1 MSFKKLKY
9 ILIFLSI
16 FFISNQSFAEI
27 TYVEIQAK
35 GKAVNYEDALK
46 KAFKEAISKVNGVTL
61 KTESVLETIDKSLTT
76 NEGSTASL
84 GRDLKEKISEKS
96 GGSIKSFDILK
107 EYEDANGLQVVE
119 IRATVAKYKLSKTAN
134 RKRMAIV
141 PFRVNL
147 NEISIFGKRGFDDA
161 DNLIKFINQEFTN
174 YFVQTR
180 KFTILDR
187 EFDKEITAELMNLDK
202 SEKIEDQVKIGQK
215 LFADYIIVGRLD
227 FLVLEKIEKKFLT
240 SDKILKKEIGTLN
253 FSYRVIDV
261 PTGQIKYSSKVA
273 LEVDIKKQTQPIPY
287 LFNLTAQKAGLEI
300 MYAIYPILVEKIED
314 DLLYLGQGGNQI
326 KVDDNFTIYE
336 RTDSKIKDTYTGETL
351 GNVEKVVG
359 QAIIIDS
366 NAKFSVAQI
375 TEQKYDLSEDFK
387 PRKYMVKPT
396 KEIKKK
402 KSSTK
407 TKKKKK
413 AIDQEWKKRLN
424 H

>member
-1 MSFKKLKY
+1 MTFKNIKY
-9 ILIFLSI
+9 VLIFLSI

-35 GKAVNYEDALK
+35 GKAANYEDALK
-46 KAFKEAISKVNGVTL
+46 KALKEAISKVNGVTL

-76 NEGSTASL
+76 NEGSSASL

-187 EFDKEITAELMNLDK
+187 EFDKEIAAELMNLDN

-287 LFNLTAQKAGLEI
+287 LFNLTAQEAGLEI

-359 QAIIIDS
+359 KATIVDS

-375 TEQKYDLSEDFK
+375 TEQKFDLSEDFK
-387 PRKYMVKPT
+387 PRKYMVKPI

-413 AIDQEWKKRLN
+413 PIDQEW
-424 H
+424 

>member
-1 MSFKKLKY
+1 MIKIYRIIIINLLLLLF
-9 ILIFLSI
+9 
-16 FFISNQSFAEI
+16 SNFAYTEI
-27 TYVEIQAK
+27 TYVEINAK
-35 GKAVNYEDALK
+35 GKAESYEIALK
-46 KAFKEAISKVNGVTL
+46 KALKEAISKVNGVTL

-76 NEGSTASL
+76 NEGSSASL

-187 EFDKEITAELMNLDK
+187 EFDKEIAAELMNLDN

-287 LFNLTAQKAGLEI
+287 LFNLTAQEAGLEI

-359 QAIIIDS
+359 KATIIDS

-387 PRKYMVKPT
+387 PRKYMVKPI

-413 AIDQEWKKRLN
+413 PIDQEW
-424 H
+424 

>member
-1 MSFKKLKY
+1 MTFKNIKY
-9 ILIFLSI
+9 VLIFLSI

-35 GKAVNYEDALK
+35 GKAANYEDALK
-46 KAFKEAISKVNGVTL
+46 KALKEAISKVNGVTL
-61 KTESVLETIDKSLTT
+61 KTQSVLETIDKSLTT
-76 NEGSTASL
+76 NEGSSASL

-107 EYEDANGLQVVE
+107 EYKDANGLQVVE
-119 IRATVAKYKLSKTAN
+119 IKATVAKYKLSKTAN

-141 PFRVNL
+141 PFRINL
-147 NEISIFGKRGFDDA
+147 NEISIFGKSGFDDA
-161 DNLIKFINQEFTN
+161 DNLKKYINQEFTN

-187 EFDKEITAELMNLDK
+187 EFDKEIAAELMNLDN
-202 SEKIEDQVKIGQK
+202 SVKIEDQVKIGQK

-287 LFNLTAQKAGLEI
+287 LFNLTAQEAGLEI

-326 KVDDNFTIYE
+326 KIDDNFTIYE

-359 QAIIIDS
+359 KATIIDS

-387 PRKYMVKPT
+387 PRKYMVKPI

-413 AIDQEWKKRLN
+413 PIDQEW
-424 H
+424 

>member
-1 MSFKKLKY
+1 MAFKNLKY

-16 FFISNQSFAEI
+16 FFISNQSFAAI
-27 TYVEIQAK
+27 TYVEINAK
-35 GKAVNYEDALK
+35 GKAESYEIALK
-46 KAFKEAISKVNGVTL
+46 KALKEAISKVNGVTL

-76 NEGSTASL
+76 NEGSSASM

-187 EFDKEITAELMNLDK
+187 EFDKEIAAELMNLDN
-202 SEKIEDQVKIGQK
+202 SVKIEDQVKIGQK

-287 LFNLTAQKAGLEI
+287 LFNLTAQEAGLEI

-326 KVDDNFTIYE
+326 KVDDSFTIYE

-359 QAIIIDS
+359 KAIIIDS

-387 PRKYMVKPT
+387 PRKYMVKPI

-413 AIDQEWKKRLN
+413 AIDQEW
-424 H
+424 

>member
-1 MSFKKLKY
+1 MIKIYRIIIINLLLLLF
-9 ILIFLSI
+9 
-16 FFISNQSFAEI
+16 SNFAYTEI
-27 TYVEIQAK
+27 TYVEINAK
-35 GKAVNYEDALK
+35 GKAESYEIALK
-46 KAFKEAISKVNGVTL
+46 KALKEAISKVNGVTL

-76 NEGSTASL
+76 NESSSASL

-96 GGSIKSFDILK
+96 GGSIKSLDILK

-161 DNLIKFINQEFTN
+161 DNLVKFINQEFTN

-187 EFDKEITAELMNLDK
+187 EFDKEIAAELMNLDN

-287 LFNLTAQKAGLEI
+287 LFNLTAQEAGLEI

-359 QAIIIDS
+359 KATIVDS

-387 PRKYMVKPT
+387 PRKYMVKPI

-413 AIDQEWKKRLN
+413 PIDQEW
-424 H
+424 

>member
-1 MSFKKLKY
+1 MIKIYRIIIVNL
-9 ILIFLSI
+9 FLLL
-16 FFISNQSFAEI
+16 FSNFAYTEI
-27 TYVEIQAK
+27 TYVEINAK
-35 GKAVNYEDALK
+35 GKAESYEIALK
-46 KAFKEAISKVNGVTL
+46 KALKEAISKVNGVTL

-76 NEGSTASL
+76 NEGSSASM

-187 EFDKEITAELMNLDK
+187 EFDKEIAAELMNLDN

-287 LFNLTAQKAGLEI
+287 LFNLIAQEAGLEI

-359 QAIIIDS
+359 KATIIDS

-387 PRKYMVKPT
+387 PRKYMVKPI

-402 KSSTK
+402 KSSAK
-407 TKKKKK
+407 NKNKKKP
-413 AIDQEWKKRLN
+413 IDQEW
-424 H
+424 

>member
-1 MSFKKLKY
+1 MIKIYRIIIVNL
-9 ILIFLSI
+9 FLLL
-16 FFISNQSFAEI
+16 FSNFAYTEI
-27 TYVEIQAK
+27 TYVEINAK
-35 GKAVNYEDALK
+35 GKAESYEIALK
-46 KAFKEAISKVNGVTL
+46 KALKEAISKVNGVTL

-76 NEGSTASL
+76 NEGSSASM

-187 EFDKEITAELMNLDK
+187 EFDKEIAAELMNLDN

-287 LFNLTAQKAGLEI
+287 LFNLIAQEAGLEI

-359 QAIIIDS
+359 KATIIDS

-375 TEQKYDLSEDFK
+375 TEQKYDLIEDFK
-387 PRKYMVKPT
+387 PRKYMVKPI

-413 AIDQEWKKRLN
+413 AIDQEW
-424 H
+424 

>member
-1 MSFKKLKY
+1 MAFKNLKY

-16 FFISNQSFAEI
+16 FFISNQSFAEM
-27 TYVEIQAK
+27 TYVEINAK
-35 GKAVNYEDALK
+35 GKAESYEIALK
-46 KAFKEAISKVNGVTL
+46 KALKEAISKVNGVTL
-61 KTESVLETIDKSLTT
+61 KTQSVLETIDKSLTT
-76 NEGSTASL
+76 NEGSSASL

-141 PFRVNL
+141 PFRINL

-187 EFDKEITAELMNLDK
+187 EFDKEIAAELMNLDN

-351 GNVEKVVG
+351 GNVEKMVG
-359 QAIIIDS
+359 KATIIDS

-387 PRKYMVKPT
+387 PRKYMVKPI

-413 AIDQEWKKRLN
+413 PIDQEW
-424 H
+424 

>member
-1 MSFKKLKY
+1 MAFKNLKH

-16 FFISNQSFAEI
+16 FFISNQSFAAI
-27 TYVEIQAK
+27 TYVEINAK
-35 GKAVNYEDALK
+35 GKAESYEIALK
-46 KAFKEAISKVNGVTL
+46 KALKEAISKVNGVTL

-76 NEGSTASL
+76 NEGSSASL

-119 IRATVAKYKLSKTAN
+119 IKATVAKFKLSKTAN

-141 PFRVNL
+141 PFRINL
-147 NEISIFGKRGFDDA
+147 NEISIFGKTGFDDA
-161 DNLIKFINQEFTN
+161 DNLKKYLNQEFTN

-187 EFDKEITAELMNLDK
+187 EFDKEIAAELMNLDN
-202 SEKIEDQVKIGQK
+202 SVKIEDQVKIGQK

-314 DLLYLGQGGNQI
+314 DLLFLGQGGNQI

-359 QAIIIDS
+359 KATIIDS

-375 TEQKYDLSEDFK
+375 TEQKYDLGEDFK
-387 PRKYMVKPT
+387 PRKYMVKPI
-396 KEIKKK
+396 KEVKKK

-413 AIDQEWKKRLN
+413 AIDQEW
-424 H
+424 

>member
-1 MSFKKLKY
+1 MIFKNLKY
-9 ILIFLSI
+9 VLIFLSI
-16 FFISNQSFAEI
+16 FFISNQSFAEM
-27 TYVEIQAK
+27 TYVEINAK
-35 GKAVNYEDALK
+35 GKAESYEIALK
-46 KAFKEAISKVNGVTL
+46 KALKEAISKVNGVTL

-76 NEGSTASL
+76 NEGSSGSL

-119 IRATVAKYKLSKTAN
+119 IRATVAKFKLSKTAN

-141 PFRVNL
+141 PFRINL
-147 NEISIFGKRGFDDA
+147 NEISIFGKTGFDDA
-161 DNLIKFINQEFTN
+161 DNLKKYINQEFTN

-187 EFDKEITAELMNLDK
+187 EFDKEIAAELMNLDN

-261 PTGQIKYSSKVA
+261 PTGQIKYSSKVN

-359 QAIIIDS
+359 KATIIDS

-375 TEQKYDLSEDFK
+375 TEQNYDLSENFK
-387 PRKYMVKPT
+387 PRRYMVKPI
-396 KEIKKK
+396 KEVKKK

-413 AIDQEWKKRLN
+413 MIDQEW
-424 H
+424 

>member
-1 MSFKKLKY
+1 MIKIYRIIIINLLLLLF
-9 ILIFLSI
+9 
-16 FFISNQSFAEI
+16 SNFAYTEI
-27 TYVEIQAK
+27 TYVEINAK
-35 GKAVNYEDALK
+35 GKAESYEIALK
-46 KAFKEAISKVNGVTL
+46 KALKEAISKVNGVTL

-76 NEGSTASL
+76 NESSSASL

-96 GGSIKSFDILK
+96 GGSIKSLDILK

-187 EFDKEITAELMNLDK
+187 EFDKEIAAELMNLDN

-287 LFNLTAQKAGLEI
+287 LFNLTAQEAGLEI

-359 QAIIIDS
+359 KATIIDS

-387 PRKYMVKPT
+387 PRKYMVKPI

-413 AIDQEWKKRLN
+413 TIDQEW
-424 H
+424 

>member
-1 MSFKKLKY
+1 MHKFYKIIAVHI
-9 ILIFLSI
+9 IL
-16 FFISNQSFAEI
+16 FFCSNISFAEI
-27 TYVEIQAK
+27 SYIEINSK
-35 GKAVNYEDALK
+35 GKATSYDDALK
-46 KAFKEAISKVNGVTL
+46 KALKEAITKVNGVTL
-61 KTESVLETIDKSLTT
+61 KTESVLEIIDKSLTT

-84 GRDLKEKISEKS
+84 GRNLNEKISEKS
-96 GGSIKSFDILK
+96 GGSIKSFDILN

-119 IRATVAKYKLSKTAN
+119 IRATVAKYKLSKTAK

-141 PFRVNL
+141 PFRINL
-147 NEISIFGKRGFDDA
+147 NEISIFGKTGFDDA
-161 DNLIKFINQEFTN
+161 DNLRKYLNQEFTN

-187 EFDKEITAELMNLDK
+187 EFDKEIGAELTNLEN

-227 FLVLEKIEKKFLT
+227 FLVLKEIEKKFLT
-240 SDKILKKEIGTLN
+240 SEKILKKKIGSLN
-253 FSYRVIDV
+253 FSYRIIDV
-261 PTGQIKYSSKVA
+261 PTGQIKYSSKVN
-273 LEVDIKKQTQPIPY
+273 LEVDIKKQNQPIPY
-287 LFNLTAQKAGLEI
+287 LFNLTAQNAGLEI

-326 KVDDNFTIYE
+326 KIDDIFTIYE

-359 QAIIIDS
+359 KATIIDS

-375 TEQKYDLSEDFK
+375 IEQKYDLSEDFK
-387 PRKYMVKPT
+387 PRKYMVKPL
-396 KEIKKK
+396 KKVKKK

-407 TKKKKK
+407 KEKKKK
-413 AIDQEWKKRLN
+413 AIDEEW
-424 H
+424 

>member
-1 MSFKKLKY
+1 MAFKNLKY

-16 FFISNQSFAEI
+16 FFISNQSFAEM

-35 GKAVNYEDALK
+35 GKAANYEDALK
-46 KAFKEAISKVNGVTL
+46 KALKEAISKVNGVTL
-61 KTESVLETIDKSLTT
+61 KTQSVLETIDKSLTT
-76 NEGSTASL
+76 NEGSSASL

-187 EFDKEITAELMNLDK
+187 EFDKEIAAELMNLDN
-202 SEKIEDQVKIGQK
+202 SVKIEDQVKIGQK

-287 LFNLTAQKAGLEI
+287 LFNLTAQEAGLEI

-359 QAIIIDS
+359 KATIIDS

-387 PRKYMVKPT
+387 PRKYMVKPI

-413 AIDQEWKKRLN
+413 PIDQEW
-424 H
+424 

>member
-1 MSFKKLKY
+1 MIKIYRIIIVNL
-9 ILIFLSI
+9 FLLL
-16 FFISNQSFAEI
+16 FSNFAYTEI
-27 TYVEIQAK
+27 TYVEINAK
-35 GKAVNYEDALK
+35 GKAESYEIALK
-46 KAFKEAISKVNGVTL
+46 KALKEAISKVNGVTL

-76 NEGSTASL
+76 NEGSSASL

-187 EFDKEITAELMNLDK
+187 EFDKEIAAELMNLDN
-202 SEKIEDQVKIGQK
+202 SVKIEDQVKIGQK

-273 LEVDIKKQTQPIPY
+273 LELDIKKQTQPIPY
-287 LFNLTAQKAGLEI
+287 LFNLTAQEAGLEI

-326 KVDDNFTIYE
+326 KVDDNFAIYE
-336 RTDSKIKDTYTGETL
+336 RTNSKIKDTYTGETL

-359 QAIIIDS
+359 KATIIDS

-375 TEQKYDLSEDFK
+375 TEQNYDLSEDFK
-387 PRKYMVKPT
+387 PRKYMVKPI

-402 KSSTK
+402 KSSAK
-407 TKKKKK
+407 NKNKKKP
-413 AIDQEWKKRLN
+413 IDQEW
-424 H
+424 

>member
-1 MSFKKLKY
+1 MAFKNLKY

-16 FFISNQSFAEI
+16 FFISNQSFAAI
-27 TYVEIQAK
+27 TYVEINAK
-35 GKAVNYEDALK
+35 GKAESYEIALK
-46 KAFKEAISKVNGVTL
+46 KALKEAISKVNGVTL

-76 NEGSTASL
+76 NEGSSASM

-187 EFDKEITAELMNLDK
+187 EFDKEIAAELMNLDN

-359 QAIIIDS
+359 KATIIDS

-387 PRKYMVKPT
+387 PRKYMVKPI

-413 AIDQEWKKRLN
+413 PIDQEW
-424 H
+424 

>member
-1 MSFKKLKY
+1 MTFKNIKY
-9 ILIFLSI
+9 VLIFLSI

-35 GKAVNYEDALK
+35 GKAANYEDALK
-46 KAFKEAISKVNGVTL
+46 KALKEAISKVNGVTL

-76 NEGSTASL
+76 NEGSSASL

-119 IRATVAKYKLSKTAN
+119 IKATVAKYKLSKTAN

-141 PFRVNL
+141 PFRINL
-147 NEISIFGKRGFDDA
+147 NEISIFGKSGFDDA
-161 DNLIKFINQEFTN
+161 DNLKKYINQEFTN

-187 EFDKEITAELMNLDK
+187 EFDKEIAAELMNLDN

-359 QAIIIDS
+359 KATIIDS

-387 PRKYMVKPT
+387 PRKYMVKPI

-413 AIDQEWKKRLN
+413 PIDQEW
-424 H
+424 

>member
-1 MSFKKLKY
+1 MTFKNLKY
-9 ILIFLSI
+9 VLIFLSI

-35 GKAVNYEDALK
+35 GKAANYEDALK
-46 KAFKEAISKVNGVTL
+46 KALKEAISKVNGVTL

-76 NEGSTASL
+76 NEGSSASL

-119 IRATVAKYKLSKTAN
+119 IRATVAKFKLSKTAN

-141 PFRVNL
+141 PFRINL
-147 NEISIFGKRGFDDA
+147 NEISIFGKTGFDDA
-161 DNLIKFINQEFTN
+161 DNLKKYINQEFTN

-187 EFDKEITAELMNLDK
+187 EFDKEIAAELMNLDN

-359 QAIIIDS
+359 KATIIDS

-387 PRKYMVKPT
+387 PRKYMVKPI

-413 AIDQEWKKRLN
+413 PIDQEW
-424 H
+424 

>member
-1 MSFKKLKY
+1 MAFKNLTY

-16 FFISNQSFAEI
+16 FFISNQSFAEM

-35 GKAVNYEDALK
+35 GKAANYEDALK
-46 KAFKEAISKVNGVTL
+46 KALKEAISKVNGVTL

-76 NEGSTASL
+76 NEGSSASL

-187 EFDKEITAELMNLDK
+187 EFDKEIAAELMNLDN
-202 SEKIEDQVKIGQK
+202 SVKIEDQVKIGQK

-287 LFNLTAQKAGLEI
+287 LFNLTAQEAGLEI

-359 QAIIIDS
+359 KATIIDS

-387 PRKYMVKPT
+387 PRKYMVKPI

-413 AIDQEWKKRLN
+413 PIDQEW
-424 H
+424 

>member
-1 MSFKKLKY
+1 MALKNLKY

-16 FFISNQSFAEI
+16 IFISNPSFAAI
-27 TYVEIQAK
+27 TYVEIDAK
-35 GKAVNYEDALK
+35 GKAANYEDALK
-46 KAFKEAISKVNGVTL
+46 KALKEAISKVNGVTL

-76 NEGSTASL
+76 NEGSSASL

-147 NEISIFGKRGFDDA
+147 NEISIFGKSGFDDA
-161 DNLIKFINQEFTN
+161 DSLIKFINQEFTN

-187 EFDKEITAELMNLDK
+187 EFDKEIASELMNLDK

-227 FLVLEKIEKKFLT
+227 FLVLKKIEKKFLT

-359 QAIIIDS
+359 KATIVDS

-375 TEQKYDLSEDFK
+375 TDQKYDLSEDFK
-387 PRKYMVKPT
+387 PRKYMVKPI
-396 KEIKKK
+396 KKVKKK

-413 AIDQEWKKRLN
+413 AIDQEW
-424 H
+424 

>member
-1 MSFKKLKY
+1 MIFKNIKY
-9 ILIFLSI
+9 VLIFLSI
-16 FFISNQSFAEI
+16 FFISNQSFAEM
-27 TYVEIQAK
+27 TYVEINAK
-35 GKAVNYEDALK
+35 GKAANYEDALK
-46 KAFKEAISKVNGVTL
+46 KALKEAISKVNGVTL

-76 NEGSTASL
+76 NEGSSASL

-119 IRATVAKYKLSKTAN
+119 IRATVAKFKLSKTAN

-141 PFRVNL
+141 PFRINL
-147 NEISIFGKRGFDDA
+147 NEISIFGKTGFDDA
-161 DNLIKFINQEFTN
+161 DNLKKYINQEFTN

-187 EFDKEITAELMNLDK
+187 EFDKEIAAELMNLDN

-287 LFNLTAQKAGLEI
+287 LFNLTAQEAGLEI

-359 QAIIIDS
+359 KATIINS

-387 PRKYMVKPT
+387 PRKYMVKPI

-413 AIDQEWKKRLN
+413 PIDQEW
-424 H
+424 

>member
-1 MSFKKLKY
+1 MAFKNLKY

-16 FFISNQSFAEI
+16 FFISNQSFAAI
-27 TYVEIQAK
+27 TYVEINAK
-35 GKAVNYEDALK
+35 GKAESYEIALK
-46 KAFKEAISKVNGVTL
+46 KALKEAISKVNGVTL
-61 KTESVLETIDKSLTT
+61 KTESVLEIIDKSLTT
-76 NEGSTASL
+76 NEGSSASL

-187 EFDKEITAELMNLDK
+187 EFDKEIAAELMNLDN
-202 SEKIEDQVKIGQK
+202 SVKIEDQVKIGQK

-287 LFNLTAQKAGLEI
+287 LFNLIAQEAGLEI

-314 DLLYLGQGGNQI
+314 DILYLGQGGNQI

-359 QAIIIDS
+359 KATIVDS

-375 TEQKYDLSEDFK
+375 TEQKYDLIEDFK
-387 PRKYMVKPT
+387 PRKYMVKPI

-413 AIDQEWKKRLN
+413 PIDQEW
-424 H
+424 

>member
-1 MSFKKLKY
+1 MAFKNLKY

-16 FFISNQSFAEI
+16 FFISNQSFAAI
-27 TYVEIQAK
+27 TYVEINAK
-35 GKAVNYEDALK
+35 GKAESYEIALK
-46 KAFKEAISKVNGVTL
+46 KALKEAISKVNGVTL

-76 NEGSTASL
+76 NEGSSASL

-187 EFDKEITAELMNLDK
+187 EFDKEIAAELMNLDN

-359 QAIIIDS
+359 KATIIDS

-387 PRKYMVKPT
+387 PRKYMVKPI

-413 AIDQEWKKRLN
+413 PIDQEW
-424 H
+424 

>member
-1 MSFKKLKY
+1 MAFKNLKY

-16 FFISNQSFAEI
+16 FFISNQSFANI
-27 TYVEIQAK
+27 TYVEIEAK
-35 GKAVNYEDALK
+35 GKSANYEDALK
-46 KAFKEAISKVNGVTL
+46 KALKEAISKVNGVTL

-76 NEGSTASL
+76 NEGSSASL

-187 EFDKEITAELMNLDK
+187 EFDKEIAAELMNLDN

-287 LFNLTAQKAGLEI
+287 LFNLIAQEAGLEI

-359 QAIIIDS
+359 KATIIDS

-375 TEQKYDLSEDFK
+375 TEQKYDLSENFK
-387 PRKYMVKPT
+387 PRKYMVKPI

-413 AIDQEWKKRLN
+413 AIDQEW
-424 H
+424 